1 MATLTIMNE
10 ALHPDDRRSV
20 PRPRPLTLFL
30 LSSAAVHVMMLIAL
44 PGWQR
49 DALPM
54 APPVLDVVMR
64 KVEPLYESEPPQPAE
79 TLRRIVN
86 RPQPVLREPERTP
99 ATRVQAAEELPAP
112 VSAPAESPPVP
123 VAADASRAPPRDVLT
138 SPVFN
143 AAYLRNPPPRYPAA
157 ARRSGDQG
165 TVMVK
170 VLVSSAGDPLRVD
183 LDQSSG
189 SGALDGAAL
198 DAVKGWRFVPARRGD
213 RSIADWVRV
222 PIVFRLEG

>member
-1 MATLTIMNE
+1 MNG

-30 LSSAAVHVMMLIAL
+30 LSSAAVHVLMLITL

-49 DALPM
+49 DALPL
-54 APPVLDVVMR
+54 APSVLDVVMR
-64 KVEPLYESEPPQPAE
+64 KVEPLYEPEQPQQAEPP
-79 TLRRIVN
+79 RRIET
-86 RPQPVLREPERTP
+86 RPQPVLRESERIP
-99 ATRVQAAEELPAP
+99 ATLVQAAEELPAP
-112 VSAPAESPPVP
+112 VSAPAEPLPVP
-123 VAADASRAPPRDVLT
+123 VAADASPVPPRDVPT
-138 SPVFN
+138 SPAFN

-170 VLVSSAGDPLRVD
+170 VLVSSTGDPLRVD